1 MISSTSQSFLYLNQK
16 VFVLTKE
23 QTCCK
28 GHSIPTF
35 RVECFTTR
43 LSRRPK
49 KSLDY
54 VLQGV
59 QVRAGPRVQRHLA
72 EVQLPQDEGAE
83 AEKVEAATETEEN
96 QRI

>member
-1 MISSTSQSFLYLNQK
+1 MHSPRSKLAAKGTAFQRSELN
-16 VFVLTKE
+16 VLPPDYP
-23 QTCCK
+23 
-28 GHSIPTF
+28 GA
-35 RVECFTTR
+35 
-43 LSRRPK
+43 LK

-83 AEKVEAATETEEN
+83 AEKVEAASETEEN